1 VRVAVVGATGNLGT
15 ALLRRLVVEPA
26 VTSLAGVSRRPPGA
40 TPAPPFDAVDWLSV
54 DIGDAAAVPALTAH
68 LRGADAVVHLAWRI
82 QPTHDESLLWRTNV
96 DGTRHVLAAAAAAGV
111 PHVVVASSV
120 GAYSPASK
128 DAPVDETWPTDG
140 IRSSAYSR
148 EKVVVERLL
157 DLFEHDHPDVR
168 VARLRPGL
176 VFAGDAASE
185 IARFFLGP
193 FVPTSVLGRLRL
205 PFLPLP
211 RQLQFPAVHADDV
224 AAAFWTVLAA
234 RATGAFNVAA
244 EPVLTPPLLA
254 RALGAGGSRHVP
266 LPLVRALAAL
276 TWKLR
281 LQPSDAGWV
290 DIASQCPTMRTDRIE
305 ALGWRPTRSATS
317 ALDELVEGMRTG
329 RGGPGPALRRRG
341 AVTGRAAR

>member
-1 VRVAVVGATGNLGT
+1 MTGATGNLGT
-15 ALLRRLVVEPA
+15 ALLRRLAAETS
-26 VTSLAGVSRRPPGA
+26 VTSLVGVARRTPGRRPA
-40 TPAPPFDAVDWLSV
+40 APYDGVDWVAL
-54 DIGDAAAVPALTAH
+54 DIAEPAATARLTAV

-96 DGTRHVLAAAAAAGV
+96 DGTRHVLAAAAGARV

-120 GAYSPASK
+120 GAYSPAPK
-128 DAPVDETWPTDG
+128 DSPVDESWPTDG
-140 IRSSAYSR
+140 IRTSAYSR

-157 DLFEHDHPDVR
+157 DLFEREHPDVA

-193 FVPTSVLGRLRL
+193 LVPTSALGRLRL

-224 AAAFWTVLAA
+224 AAAFWAVLEA
-234 RATGAFNVAA
+234 RATGPFNVAA

-266 LPLVRALAAL
+266 LPLLRALAAV
-276 TWKLR
+276 TWTLR

-290 DIASQCPTMRTDRIE
+290 DVASQCPVMRTDRLA
-305 ALGWRPTRSATS
+305 ALGWRATRSATS
-317 ALDELVEGMRTG
+317 ALDELLEGMRTG

>member
-1 VRVAVVGATGNLGT
+1 MRVVVVGATGNLGT
-15 ALLRRLVVEPA
+15 ALLRRLAAEPR
-26 VTSLAGVSRRPPGA
+26 VTSLVGVSRRPPGRP
-40 TPAPPFDAVDWLSV
+40 PAPPYDAADWVGV
-54 DIGDAAAVPALTAH
+54 DIGEPAATARLTET

-96 DGTRHVLAAAAAAGV
+96 DGTRHLLAAAAAAGV
-111 PHVVVASSV
+111 PHVVIASSV
-120 GAYSPASK
+120 GAYSPAPK
-128 DAPVDETWPTDG
+128 DVRVDESWPTDG
-140 IRSSAYSR
+140 IRTSPYSR

-157 DLFEHDHPDVR
+157 DLFELEHPDVA
-168 VARLRPGL
+168 VTRLRPGL

-234 RATGAFNVAA
+234 GATGAFNVAA
-244 EPVLTPPLLA
+244 EPVLTPALLA

-266 LPLVRALAAL
+266 LPLVRALAAV
-276 TWKLR
+276 TWALR

-290 DIASQCPTMRTDRIE
+290 DIAAHCPVMRTDRLR
-305 ALGWRPTRSATS
+305 ALGWSATRSSTS
-317 ALDELVEGMRTG
+317 ALEELLEGMRSG
-329 RGGPGPALRRRG
+329 RGGTGPALRRRG